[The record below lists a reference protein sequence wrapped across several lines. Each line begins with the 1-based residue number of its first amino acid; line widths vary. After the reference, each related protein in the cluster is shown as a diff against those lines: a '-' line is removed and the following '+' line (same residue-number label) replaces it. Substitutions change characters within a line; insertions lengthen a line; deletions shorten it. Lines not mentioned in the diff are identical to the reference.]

1 MLRPVLGAAAVVACL
16 SIAACKD
23 SAWTPMGSAELV
35 LSQIK
40 LGGVSSVAKRFD
52 SDESFARSMM
62 NGIATGDS
70 LWLEVASNFR
80 PGSATAEASLSIALA
95 SALPRSPSRV
105 LALLGEKYA
114 LEQVC
119 GIPFLR
125 SDSARVATYYDTAA
139 AALSRVHDTA
149 LTKRRDGCR
158 VALDT
163 ARNEKLARIDP
174 AYLVKNKPAPPP
186 PRPKKRPAKKAQ
198 PATAPDSSPDSFQ
211 LLVFCSSA
219 CELVLETDRQSQLTA
234 PIPRDETR
242 DAMRLLVV
250 DDDSAILKLI
260 ARVLRDESYAIDVA
274 STGEEARMLAL
285 VNEYD
290 GIILDLQLGDRHGF
304 EILQELRR
312 SGRRTP
318 VLLYSGLSDTETIV
332 RGLDAGAD
340 DYVVKP
346 VSNEELRA
354 RVRTLVRRGSANR
367 VSEQVTT
374 GNLTLNRLTRRVTCG
389 KVEVDLT
396 SMELKLLEHL
406 MLRTGET
413 VSRSELHDRVWD
425 MHFDPSSNVID
436 AHVARLRKKLDKA
449 GASAVIA
456 TRRGIGFVLEAVS
469 PTAVAT

>member
-1 MLRPVLGAAAVVACL
+1 V
-16 SIAACKD
+16 
-23 SAWTPMGSAELV
+23 
-35 LSQIK
+35 
-40 LGGVSSVAKRFD
+40 
-52 SDESFARSMM
+52 
-62 NGIATGDS
+62 
-70 LWLEVASNFR
+70 
-80 PGSATAEASLSIALA
+80 
-95 SALPRSPSRV
+95 
-105 LALLGEKYA
+105 
-114 LEQVC
+114 
-119 GIPFLR
+119 
-125 SDSARVATYYDTAA
+125 
-139 AALSRVHDTA
+139 
-149 LTKRRDGCR
+149 
-158 VALDT
+158 
-163 ARNEKLARIDP
+163 
-174 AYLVKNKPAPPP
+174 
-186 PRPKKRPAKKAQ
+186 
-198 PATAPDSSPDSFQ
+198 
-211 LLVFCSSA
+211 
-219 CELVLETDRQSQLTA
+219 
-234 PIPRDETR
+234 
-242 DAMRLLVV
+242 RLLVV

-260 ARVLRDESYAIDVA
+260 SRVLRDESYAIDIA

-312 SGRRTP
+312 NGRRTP
-318 VLLYSGLSDTETIV
+318 VLLYSGLSDTDTIV

-367 VSEQVTT
+367 VSEQVSA

-389 KVEVDLT
+389 AVEVNLT

-456 TRRGIGFVLEAVS
+456 TRRGIGFVLEAIS
-469 PTAVAT
+469 ASGIST

>member
-1 MLRPVLGAAAVVACL
+1 
-16 SIAACKD
+16 
-23 SAWTPMGSAELV
+23 
-35 LSQIK
+35 
-40 LGGVSSVAKRFD
+40 
-52 SDESFARSMM
+52 
-62 NGIATGDS
+62 
-70 LWLEVASNFR
+70 
-80 PGSATAEASLSIALA
+80 
-95 SALPRSPSRV
+95 
-105 LALLGEKYA
+105 
-114 LEQVC
+114 
-119 GIPFLR
+119 
-125 SDSARVATYYDTAA
+125 
-139 AALSRVHDTA
+139 
-149 LTKRRDGCR
+149 
-158 VALDT
+158 
-163 ARNEKLARIDP
+163 
-174 AYLVKNKPAPPP
+174 
-186 PRPKKRPAKKAQ
+186 
-198 PATAPDSSPDSFQ
+198 
-211 LLVFCSSA
+211 
-219 CELVLETDRQSQLTA
+219 
-234 PIPRDETR
+234 
-242 DAMRLLVV
+242 MRLLVV

-260 ARVLRDESYAIDVA
+260 ARVLRDESYAIDLA

-290 GIILDLQLGDRHGF
+290 GIVLDLQLGDRHGF

-312 SGRRTP
+312 NGRHTP
-318 VLLYSGLSDTETIV
+318 VLLYSGLSDTDSIV

-367 VSEQVTT
+367 VSEQVSA

-389 KVEVDLT
+389 KVEVSLT

-456 TRRGIGFVLEAVS
+456 TRRGIGFVLEPLPAS
-469 PTAVAT
+469 GATT